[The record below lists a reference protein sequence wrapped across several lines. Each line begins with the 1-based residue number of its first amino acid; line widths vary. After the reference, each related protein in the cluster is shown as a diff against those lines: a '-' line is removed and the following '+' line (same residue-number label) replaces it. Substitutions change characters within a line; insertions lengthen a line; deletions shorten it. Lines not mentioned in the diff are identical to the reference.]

1 MHAHT
6 VVKHEYI
13 PNSLLM
19 HAHTVVKHE
28 YIPNSSLTLET
39 VPLVS
44 WVSSRSWL
52 PWGVPFGSGSAS
64 LTALTMVGMS
74 SVVSGRVLCRLP
86 AHGAVDFED
95 FLFRVDAVRV
105 WLAFTC
111 FLERVVG
118 VLSMESVIFEQKVGP
133 RLTTGPVFFF
143 NDQLFCLWTLR
154 LETHEL

>member
-1 MHAHT
+1 MNT
-6 VVKHEYI
+6 Y
-13 PNSLLM
+13 SSLM
-19 HAHTVVKHE
+19 HTHTVVKHE

-39 VPLVS
+39 VPSVS

-52 PWGVPFGSGSAS
+52 PWVVPFGSGSAS

-86 AHGAVDFED
+86 ARLAVDSED

-105 WLAFTC
+105 WLASTC

-118 VLSMESVIFEQKVGP
+118 VLPVESVVFEREVGP
-133 RLTTGPVFFF
+133 RVTEGPVFFF
-143 NDQLFCLWTLR
+143 VDWPVLLVDGPP
-154 LETHEL
+154 

>member
-1 MHAHT
+1 
-6 VVKHEYI
+6 
-13 PNSLLM
+13 M

-39 VPLVS
+39 VPSVS

-64 LTALTMVGMS
+64 LTALTMVVMS
-74 SVVSGRVLCRLP
+74 SVVSGRGLWHLP
-86 AHGAVDFED
+86 ARWAVDSED

-118 VLSMESVIFEQKVGP
+118 VLPMESVVFEWEVG
-133 RLTTGPVFFF
+133 RRVTAGPVFFLV
-143 NDQLFCLWTLR
+143 DRPVLLVDGPP
-154 LETHEL
+154 

>member
-13 PNSLLM
+13 LSSSLM

-39 VPLVS
+39 VPSVS
-44 WVSSRSWL
+44 WVSSRLWL

-74 SVVSGRVLCRLP
+74 SLVSGRVLCCLP
-86 AHGAVDFED
+86 ARWAVDYED

-118 VLSMESVIFEQKVGP
+118 VLSVESVVFEWEVGL
-133 RLTTGPVFFF
+133 RVTAWPVFFV
-143 NDQLFCLWTLR
+143 DQPVLLVDGPS
-154 LETHEL
+154 